1 MSMTFNDNFSITQ
14 LFISKKIIIT
24 VDNKYN
30 LTINIKTIKEIFS
43 DLEWA
48 QFYSIISLTPEK
60 IKEKYKID
68 VTSNW
73 DFIELF
79 LYDLGRYLEARK
91 VYNTILNQLP
101 KLIDNVELKLTE
113 RKIVVDG
120 LTINSEIW
128 DYIIYVI
135 KLSYG
140 EKVEKPL
147 VFSSE
152 EARKFYLAQKKLED
166 KIKKIKNDNSET
178 SDIDNLMKTIL
189 LITYSFPSLTFDY
202 LFEQTLAQIHWLQK
216 YAAGAMSYEVN
227 SKIYAAGNMKKGS
240 KLESFIK

>member
-1 MSMTFNDNFSITQ
+1 MIFNDNFSITQ

-73 DFIELF
+73 EFIELF

-101 KLIDNVELKLTE
+101 KLIDNVEFKLTE
-113 RKIVVDG
+113 RKIVVDS

-227 SKIYAAGNMKKGS
+227 SKIYAAGNMQRGS

>member
-1 MSMTFNDNFSITQ
+1 MIFNDNFSITQ

-73 DFIELF
+73 EFIELF

-227 SKIYAAGNMKKGS
+227 SKIYAAGNMKRGS

>member
-1 MSMTFNDNFSITQ
+1 MTFNDNFSITQ

-30 LTINIKTIKEIFS
+30 LIINIKTIKEIFS

-48 QFYSIISLTPEK
+48 QFYSIISLSPEK

-73 DFIELF
+73 EFIELF

-101 KLIDNVELKLTE
+101 KLIDNVELKLAE
-113 RKIVVDG
+113 RKIVVDN

-166 KIKKIKNDNSET
+166 KIKKIKSDNSET

>member
-1 MSMTFNDNFSITQ
+1 MIFNDNFSITQ
-14 LFISKKIIIT
+14 LFITKKIIIT

-30 LTINIKTIKEIFS
+30 LIINIKTIKEIFS

-73 DFIELF
+73 EFIELF

-113 RKIVVDG
+113 RKIIVDG